1 MKFSSL
7 LLIST
12 VAWSAGAPADDTAT
26 DRANPSIAQERK
38 ALREAAKLFCT
49 EVRREA
55 IRGLPTNE
63 QLQRLSPFITP
74 ELRSILE
81 QACVYQDMQIRQ
93 HPDEKPAWIEGDLF
107 SSLFEGVTSWEV
119 GDVFGAPSVD
129 SWAKVKQ
136 TYGEPGQKPETWTDT
151 LLFKQREGRLLVDDI
166 RMGGNW
172 DFANGPSLRG
182 GLPGGVKEGDDHTS
196 FDERWKVSITRDGD
210 SVKRVTI
217 KSADKGAKEFNLYG
231 DSSDKPC
238 PMPVWVVWSPDCQM
252 LAMRLG
258 DEPKFSRLRVF
269 RLSSSGWSAVTIP
282 VLHPEEKKT
291 ISENGFK
298 ETDSLM
304 DANHWQ
310 DAKTLVVKYFASY
323 TNGDDSDGYHQFV
336 SVRFGDDGKAVVT
349 SATDV
354 PGDD

>member
-1 MKFSSL
+1 MKLTSL

-12 VAWSAGAPADDTAT
+12 VAWSADALGSDTVT
-26 DRANPSIAQERK
+26 DHANSSLAQERK
-38 ALREAAKLFCT
+38 ALREAATLFCT

-55 IRGLPTNE
+55 IRGLPTDE

-74 ELRSILE
+74 ALRSILK
-81 QACVYQDMQIRQ
+81 QACVYQDMQIRK

-119 GDVFGAPSVD
+119 GDAFGAPMVD
-129 SWAKVKQ
+129 PWAKVKQ
-136 TYGEPGQKPETWTDT
+136 TYSEPGQKPVTWTDT
-151 LLFKQREGRLLVDDI
+151 LLFKQRDGRLLVDDI

-196 FDERWKVSITRDGD
+196 FDERWHVAFARDGET
-210 SVKRVTI
+210 VKRVTI
-217 KSADKGAKEFNLYG
+217 KAVDKGTKEFVLYG
-231 DSSDKPC
+231 ESSDKPC
-238 PMPVWVVWSPDCQM
+238 TLPVWVVWSPDCQM

-258 DEPKFSRLRVF
+258 DGSKFSRLRVF
-269 RLSSSGWSAVTIP
+269 RLASNAWSPVAIP
-282 VLHPEEKKT
+282 VFHPEEKKA
-291 ISENGFK
+291 ISDNGFK

-304 DANHWQ
+304 DANHWE

-349 SATDV
+349 GALDV